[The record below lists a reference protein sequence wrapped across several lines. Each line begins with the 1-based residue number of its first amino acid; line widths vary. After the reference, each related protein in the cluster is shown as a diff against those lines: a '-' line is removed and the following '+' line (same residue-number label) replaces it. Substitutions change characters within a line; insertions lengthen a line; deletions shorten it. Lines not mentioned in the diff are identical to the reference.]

1 MMKQDKEIIRSVRKL
16 AVKECAN
23 WQDGF
28 CVPDDCPCRVINPR
42 YSTVHD
48 GCIDC
53 DWFVKAVLPREP
65 DLYTAYWHE
74 IFREECDA
82 GEGWKNCARCHKPFI
97 PASNRQKYCT
107 DCGQAAKRTR
117 DRLKQQSYRLR
128 KKAGKSVTV

>member
-1 MMKQDKEIIRSVRKL
+1 MKHDNQIIRSAKQL
-16 AVKECAN
+16 TQKECAN
-23 WQDGF
+23 YADGA
-28 CVPDDCPCRVINPR
+28 CVPEDCPCHLINPA
-42 YSTVHD
+42 YKTIHD
-48 GCIDC
+48 GAIDC
-53 DWFVKAVLPREP
+53 DWFVQVVLPLQPE
-65 DLYTAYWHE
+65 LLTAYWHE

-107 DCGQAAKRTR
+107 DCGQAAKRSR